1 MKKILTIGALLFAAA
16 CTTPAL
22 AEKSGA
28 YDFTGFD
35 ELDIAAGIDVEF
47 TQATEYSVVAEFKR
61 GNGDN
66 IKIRQ
71 DGDRLY
77 IARKSSMPWKND
89 RTKVIVRVSAPSLE
103 AIEASSG
110 SSLTADGVLTPEIE
124 IDVSSGASVDLS
136 GECDTA
142 DIRVSS
148 GGSLSA
154 KSFECIYVTAKAS
167 SGGNASA
174 YASASVDSNTSSGGS
189 VSIYGNPPER
199 ETNNP
204 ISGGSTRFR

>member
-1 MKKILTIGALLFAAA
+1 MKKMMTIGALLCAAA
-16 CTTPAL
+16 CATPAL

-28 YDFTGFD
+28 YNFTDFD
-35 ELDIAAGIDVEF
+35 ELDIAAGINVEF
-47 TQATEYSVVAEFKR
+47 TQADEYSVVAEFAR

-71 DGDRLY
+71 EGDRLY

-89 RTKVIVRVSAPSLE
+89 TTKVIVRVSAPTLE

-110 SSLTADGVLTPEIE
+110 SNLTASGVLTPEIE

-142 DIRVSS
+142 DIRVNS

-154 KSFECIYVTAKAS
+154 KGFECVHVTTKAS
-167 SGGNASA
+167 SGGSIKA
-174 YASASVDSNTSSGGS
+174 YASASVDSNTSSGGN
-189 VSIYGNPPER
+189 VSIYGNPLER
-199 ETNNP
+199 EANNP

>member
-1 MKKILTIGALLFAAA
+1 MKTMITIGALFCAAA
-16 CTTPAL
+16 CTTPAV
-22 AEKSGA
+22 AEKSDA

-35 ELDIAAGIDVEF
+35 ELDIAAGIAVEF
-47 TQATEYSVVAEFKR
+47 TQADEYAVVAEFER
-61 GNGDN
+61 GDGDN

-77 IARKSSMPWKND
+77 IARKSSLPWQND

-110 SSLTADGVLTPEIE
+110 SNLTAEGVSASKIE

-142 DIRVSS
+142 DIRVNS

-154 KSFECIYVTAKAS
+154 KGFECVHVTTKAS
-167 SGGNASA
+167 SGGSVKA
-174 YASASVDSNTSSGGS
+174 YASASVDSNTSSGGN

-199 ETNNP
+199 EANNP

>member
-1 MKKILTIGALLFAAA
+1 MKTMMTIGALLCAAA
-16 CTTPAL
+16 CATPAL

-47 TQATEYSVVAEFKR
+47 TQADDYSVVADFQR
-61 GNGDN
+61 GNEDN

-77 IARKSSMPWKND
+77 IARKSSLPWKNNS
-89 RTKVIVRVSAPSLE
+89 TKVTVRVSAPSLE

-110 SSLTADGVLTPEIE
+110 SSLTADNVLTPEIE

-154 KSFECIYVTAKAS
+154 KDFECVYVTTKAS
-167 SGGNASA
+167 SGGSASA
-174 YASASVDSNTSSGGS
+174 YASASVESNTSSGGS
-189 VSIYGNPPER
+189 VTIYGNPPER
-199 ETNNP
+199 ETNKP
-204 ISGGSTRFR
+204 VSGGSTRFR